1 MFKNLSKELKEFIL
15 RGNVLDMAVGVIIG
29 AAFGKIVDSL
39 VKDIIMPPIGLI
51 LGRVDFSNLYFQIYP
66 HNLHYKSLE
75 AAKASGAVTINYGI
89 FINNVISFLIVA
101 CAVFMV
107 IKAINKIKDSMH
119 KQDKIEKE
127 KTTKECPF
135 CYSTISLKATRCPFC
150 TSDLMEK

>member
-1 MFKNLSKELKEFIL
+1 M
-15 RGNVLDMAVGVIIG
+15 
-29 AAFGKIVDSL
+29 
-39 VKDIIMPPIGLI
+39 
-51 LGRVDFSNLYFQIYP
+51 
-66 HNLHYKSLE
+66 E